1 MFAMAGR
8 SSVVFK
14 LNDVCMMFLLLGM
27 LSLNAEANLN
37 FHKRKVNYQAW
48 APDCVLVN
56 IISINGEYPGRT
68 IRARAGDAIVVQF
81 KDLMPTKNVVI
92 RWQGIRQ
99 SGTHYGL
106 KQSVVFYGSLI
117 VDATC
122 KEAFTYNCQLRTHEQ
137 ATGLSSRESIGEH
150 QDLWRMLKFRNP
162 QLKARNPDLKS
173 KSKVDG
179 ITAARQNR
187 VSDKNINKWSQVV
200 ERESFTMMGKG
211 IITTEEEKRWS
222 GPCKRVNTQG
232 KLRIRRLLPKNPK
245 INKGDGPHHNIASP

>member
-150 QDLWRMLKFRNP
+150 Q
-162 QLKARNPDLKS
+162 
-173 KSKVDG
+173 VDG